1 MTTLPTTLAMIA
13 TSITATTAFASN
25 ADFNNDGNV
34 NASDLLVITSN
45 MGLACDS
52 ECTTDLS
59 GNGVVDSAD
68 IIILMQQWGSVE
80 GFTTPATAP
89 VETTES
95 STSNRNPNRDM
106 SWQGQDPILL
116 DAVYY
121 DDLARSQARQN
132 LAEELRQGEQTK
144 TWASSNNVAVLP
156 MSINGAVDYYEDGV
170 IDEADKNKFRLW
182 MDANVPADYD
192 GPLCLDLEGQWWS
205 VLDSSNQAVMD
216 TAIDFY
222 IEGLEYAQSLR
233 PNAKIGYW
241 GIPKKSHSKTN
252 STTASIDRLLQA
264 QTGLFPDVYEYNPGA
279 NDAKRLE
286 ERVEKCMQM
295 VNGEIP
301 VYAVTFPRYSNG
313 SGLSEFHTQ
322 GEFQRDQVQSTLD
335 AVWTDANGK
344 DHRVNGVALWDAYVF
359 VAMYTEGW
367 SEMTNEARKA
377 LWNDVDSFHVECL
390 KDMKSC
396 VETACAQAA
405 SRREVAQQEQADA
418 QAAADQAAADQAAAL
433 EAQRQQQRSQ
443 LLATLNERKSQYY
456 VIKPLYANSATAYR
470 AARNG
475 WPVVNQTYKAARVS
489 YITSRRLY
497 LNTLATA
504 KAAYKTDKDLQ
515 TYLATISEA
524 KEIFYT
530 ELDSYK
536 QEVESFKTALFDLR
550 AKVRNYREQ
559 VSAFRSARAN
569 WISSANE
576 WKMLNAN

>member
-45 MGLACDS
+45 IGLACDS

-132 LAEELRQGEQTK
+132 LAEDLKQGEQTK

-170 IDEADKNKFRLW
+170 IDEADKDKFRLW

-205 VLDSSNQAVMD
+205 VLDSSSQAVMD

-241 GIPKKSHSKTN
+241 GIPKKSHSKAN

-264 QTGLFPDVYEYNPGA
+264 QTGLFPDVYEYNPGG
-279 NDAKRLE
+279 NDANRLE

-313 SGLSEFHTQ
+313 SDLSEFHTQ
-322 GEFQRDQVQSTLD
+322 AEFQRDQVQSTLD

-418 QAAADQAAADQAAAL
+418 QAAADQAAAETAAAL

-443 LLATLNERKSQYY
+443 LLATLNSSKQRFVSKKRSYRKQARSYRSSRKSW
-456 VIKPLYANSATAYR
+456 S
-470 AARNG
+470 
-475 WPVVNQTYKAARVS
+475 KAK
-489 YITSRRLY
+489 T
-497 LNTLATA
+497 TFA
-504 KAAYKTDKDLQ
+504 KAKRQYKRGSKQYKKALAQYKKSRQNVQRQARSFQKKRNAY
-515 TYLATISEA
+515 
-524 KEIFYT
+524 
-530 ELDSYK
+530 
-536 QEVESFKTALFDLR
+536 
-550 AKVRNYREQ
+550 
-559 VSAFRSARAN
+559 RSARAN
-569 WISSANE
+569 WSNSKNQWQTANVNWAQQE
-576 WKMLNAN
+576 QLQQTLLASM